1 MNLADALMPLLPAP
15 PAGGVLALVGGGGKT
30 SALFGLA
37 GDLAG
42 LGQAVLLTTTTH
54 LFDPRAEPERCFD
67 RVELVPALAQPAG
80 AGAGPAFGPGRA
92 GERVVLASG
101 LIQGGKLR
109 GIHPSQAALLR
120 PAWTFVLVEAD
131 GAKGLPV
138 KAPAGHE
145 PAVPAQADLVVG
157 VIGLD
162 CLGRPMDALT
172 VHRPERF
179 GPVAGCAEGEP
190 IRLRHLQAL
199 VRSRSGLFKGAPE
212 GARRV
217 LLLNKADR
225 AELEP
230 AGLLRWLRDSGGV
243 DADLVLLCSLGHP
256 EPGERVLARFRPQDY
271 SEVPGHAPRSGAD
284 RI

>member
-1 MNLADALMPLLPAP
+1 MNLADALLPLLPGL
-15 PAGGVLALVGGGGKT
+15 PAGGVVALVGGGGKT

-42 LGQAVLLTTTTH
+42 LGHGVLLTTTTH
-54 LFDPRAEPERCFD
+54 IFDPRIEGRSFD
-67 RVELVPALAQPAG
+67 RVELLPALGRPGPG
-80 AGAGPAFGPGRA
+80 AGAAFGPARA
-92 GERVVLASG
+92 GERVVLGSEV
-101 LIQGGKLR
+101 LTQGHKLR
-109 GIHPSQAALLR
+109 GIHPSQVPALR
-120 PAWTFVLVEAD
+120 RTWPFVLVEAD

-145 PAVPAQADLVVG
+145 PVLPAHTDLVLG

-179 GPVAGCAEGEP
+179 GPVAGCADGEP

-199 VRSRSGLFKGAPE
+199 VRARSGLFKGAPE

-217 LLLNKADR
+217 VLLNKADR
-225 AELEP
+225 SELDP
-230 AGLLRWLRDSGGV
+230 AGLLLWLRDSGGL
-243 DADLVLLCSLGHP
+243 DADLVLLCSLANL
-256 EPGERVLARFRPQDY
+256 EPGERVLARFRSQDY
-271 SEVPGHAPRSGAD
+271 SEDAGNAPRSGAD